1 MAASSATAATPPET
15 PDHSGAYPRLT
26 PQQLDVLTRRG
37 DRRRVSAGEML
48 FREGRPCEE
57 FLAVVSGLVEVIH
70 DHGGP
75 DERTVAV
82 HGPGRFLGEL
92 GLLEGQAAFD
102 TAIVRE
108 PGAVLAVPV
117 QRQRELIARDPVLGD
132 LVLRAY
138 LGRRQLLIG
147 MGAGFRILGS
157 RFSPRT
163 RQLREFAVRNRLPH
177 RWIDL
182 ERDRDSEA
190 LLRRF
195 SIRPEE
201 TPVVIWQGQQVLRNP
216 HPANLARLVGLPAP
230 APDVTECELLVV
242 GAGPAGLASAVYG
255 ASDGLSTVIV
265 DSLATGGQAASS
277 ARIENYLGFP
287 SGISGGELMDRSV
300 LQARKFG
307 ARITLPLEA
316 AGLAPRD
323 GYCAVHFTDGTNIQA
338 RAVVLAQGVRYRRL
352 RAPGVERLEGP
363 SVFYAATLH
372 EAQACG
378 TDPVAVVGGG
388 NSAGQAALFLAEY
401 ASEVRL
407 LVRSGFLGKDMSR
420 YLVDQVERHPKI
432 DVLLHSEVHR
442 VTGEDVLR
450 SVEVCDTVTGRL
462 GEIPA
467 RALFVFIGA
476 RPHTEWL
483 ASALA
488 LDPRGFVL
496 TGAAAAAAADTG
508 GEGPWA
514 PLGRGPL
521 MLETT
526 QPGVFAAGDV
536 RSGSVKRVAS
546 AAGEGAMAIRLL
558 HEHLAQEGDLV
569 RTPAAGAHQPA
580 TG

>member
-1 MAASSATAATPPET
+1 MAAASATSATPPET
-15 PDHSGAYPRLT
+15 PDRCGAHPRLA
-26 PQQLDVLTRRG
+26 PEQLDALARHG
-37 DRRRVSAGEML
+37 ERRRVSAGEVL

-57 FLAVVSGLVEVIH
+57 FLAVVTGLVEVVH

-75 DERTVAV
+75 NERTVAV

-108 PGAVLAVPV
+108 PGEVLAVPV
-117 QRQRELIARDPVLGD
+117 QRQRELIARDPILGD

-138 LGRRQLLIG
+138 LGRRRLLIG

-157 RFSPRT
+157 CFSPRT

-182 ERDRDSEA
+182 ERDRDAEA

-201 TPVVIWQGQQVLRNP
+201 TPVVVWQGQQVLRNP
-216 HPANLARLVGLPAP
+216 HPADLAHLVGLPAP
-230 APDVTECELLVV
+230 APDVTECDLLVI

-265 DSLATGGQAASS
+265 DNLATGGQAASS

-307 ARITLPLEA
+307 ARITVPLEA
-316 AGLAPRD
+316 AGLEQRD
-323 GYCAVHFTDGTNIQA
+323 GHCAVRFTDGSGIRS

-352 RAPGVERLEGP
+352 QAPGVDGLEGT

-372 EAQACG
+372 EAQMCG
-378 TDPVAVVGGG
+378 ADPVAVVGGG
-388 NSAGQAALFLAEY
+388 NSAGQAAVFLAEY
-401 ASEVRL
+401 ASDVRL
-407 LVRSGFLGKDMSR
+407 LVRGDDLGKNMSR

-432 DVLLHSEVHR
+432 DVMLHSEVHR
-442 VTGEDVLR
+442 VTDEDVLR
-450 SVEVCDTVTGRL
+450 SVEVRDNLTGRL

-483 ASALA
+483 AGTLA
-488 LDPRGFVL
+488 LDSRGFVL
-496 TGAAAAAAADTG
+496 TGADATAAVDTNQ
-508 GEGPWA
+508 EGPWA
-514 PLGRGPL
+514 PLGRGPF

-526 QPGVFAAGDV
+526 EPGVFAAGDV
-536 RSGSVKRVAS
+536 RSGSVKRVTS
-546 AAGEGAMAIRLL
+546 AAGEGAMAIHLI
-558 HEHLAQEGDLV
+558 HEHLAEEGNLV
-569 RTPAAGAHQPA
+569 RAPAADALRPA